1 MRPNTIGS
9 AAVLCALAACASPRR
24 PPLALIVSF
33 ATSQECALSVHDA
46 DVSDWRTV
54 RAARFS
60 FCVPQSWTLDEH
72 YQQFVAPSRSQQLD
86 EPSWKPA
93 QRRDRVRVAS
103 KPIVSKTIVRS
114 SDLLLTPHRRPRQ
127 PLTSA
132 PVR

>member
-1 MRPNTIGS
+1 MQPNTIAFAVVLWAS
-9 AAVLCALAACASPRR
+9 AAC
-24 PPLALIVSF
+24 
-33 ATSQECALSVHDA
+33 
-46 DVSDWRTV
+46 
-54 RAARFS
+54 AARFS